1 MDSFEQAS
9 EIKSPKLVTRMIQKL
24 SLPAVHLRQSLY
36 LTVLK
41 GLKVKTICQP
51 ALLFIQVKTISSLW
65 QAAKSIN
72 YEISQEIFSFLHL
85 SH

>member
-1 MDSFEQAS
+1 MFTGSPSETESDSDSAE
-9 EIKSPKLVTRMIQKL
+9 
-24 SLPAVHLRQSLY
+24 
-36 LTVLK
+36 
-41 GLKVKTICQP
+41 GLKVKMKYQP
-51 ALLFIQVKTISSLW
+51 ALLFIQVKTVSSLW